1 MCESNGQLVEGV
13 CSFSVWQLVHK
24 LVNKW
29 TYMHS
34 LHDNYYVLFKAGVG
48 VFYQI

>member
-24 LVNKW
+24 LVSGH
-29 TYMHS
+29 MHS
-34 LHDNYYVLFKAGVG
+34 LHDNYYVPFKARVG
-48 VFYQI
+48 VLYQI